1 MRELELK
8 YSRIAML
15 MDRVVCCFY
24 EYVTCK
30 YRSVMMFYL
39 YVEIAYY
46 EWILNDSISHRSL
59 YKELINDNHMRIS
72 VVQIF
77 KINN

>member
-15 MDRVVCCFY
+15 MNPVVCCFY

-46 EWILNDSISHRSL
+46 G
-59 YKELINDNHMRIS
+59 
-72 VVQIF
+72 
-77 KINN
+77 